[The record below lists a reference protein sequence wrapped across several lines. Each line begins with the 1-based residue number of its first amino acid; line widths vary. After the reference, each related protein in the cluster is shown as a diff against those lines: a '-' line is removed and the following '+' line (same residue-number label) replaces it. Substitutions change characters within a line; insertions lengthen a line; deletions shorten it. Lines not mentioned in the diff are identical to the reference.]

1 MRRSHSRP
9 RLFAILSMLLLCGCE
24 TTGSGSS
31 YRVQMPLLSL
41 PPIHH
46 SCWVTDRATGRKE
59 AAQCVTLLERDYLDL
74 VIELKAACLA
84 LSGTPDQCQTIAPPG
99 TPL

>member
-1 MRRSHSRP
+1 MRRSDSRR
-9 RLFAILSMLLLCGCE
+9 RLLAIPLALLLCGCG

-31 YRVQMPLLSL
+31 YRVTMPVLSL

-59 AAQCVTLLERDYLDL
+59 AAQCVTLIEADYLAL

-84 LSGTPDQCQTIAPPG
+84 LSGTPDQCQTVMPAG

>member
-1 MRRSHSRP
+1 MGRLDSRR
-9 RLFAILSMLLLCGCE
+9 RLLAIPLALLLCGCE
-24 TTGSGSS
+24 TIPSGSS
-31 YRVQMPLLSL
+31 YRVQMPILSL

-59 AAQCVTLLERDYLDL
+59 AAQCVTLIEADYLGL

-84 LSGTPDQCQTIAPPG
+84 LSGTPAQCQTIAAPG